1 MPSLNIEYKG
11 GKDTLQESTLF
22 IAIDDTGHEEFKDP
36 NYQVF
41 GIGGC
46 AFLVRDYQRLI
57 ETPWN
62 YICASHFQGVQRPMH
77 ACDLRQPTKKQIEVL
92 NKFFESFK
100 FFRIAVTASINTNK
114 EVDNDFIDIVG
125 SCLLQRICEVGKCAE
140 FDRVF
145 VLFEESD
152 RIQNRVMR
160 SMHGKKLVRDGVEI
174 DIELGVM
181 PKSACF
187 PPLEVAD
194 FIVHTAGAQTQ
205 RRISGK
211 QGFRKD
217 FEKIFRSVDKRIT
230 ISFMDITKVNNLKG
244 AGSH

>member
-11 GKDTLQESTLF
+11 GKDALQESTLF

-62 YICASHFQGVQRPMH
+62 YICASHFQDVQRPMH
-77 ACDLRQPTKKQIEVL
+77 ACDLQPTKEQIEVL
-92 NKFFESFK
+92 NKFFESFE

-114 EVDNDFIDIVG
+114 EIDNDFIDIVG
-125 SCLLQRICEVGKCAE
+125 SCLLQRICEVGKWAE

-160 SMHGKKLVRDGVEI
+160 SMHGKKLIRDGIEI

-205 RRISGK
+205 SRISGK

-217 FEKIFRSVDKRIT
+217 FGEIFRSIDKRLV
-230 ISFMDITKVNNLKG
+230 SFMDITKVNVKD
-244 AGSH
+244 A

>member
-1 MPSLNIEYKG
+1 
-11 GKDTLQESTLF
+11 
-22 IAIDDTGHEEFKDP
+22 
-36 NYQVF
+36 
-41 GIGGC
+41 
-46 AFLVRDYQRLI
+46 
-57 ETPWN
+57 
-62 YICASHFQGVQRPMH
+62 MH
-77 ACDLRQPTKKQIEVL
+77 ACDLQPTKEQIEVL
-92 NKFFESFK
+92 NKFFESFE

-114 EVDNDFIDIVG
+114 EIDNDFIDIVG
-125 SCLLQRICEVGKCAE
+125 SCLLQRICEVGKWAE

-160 SMHGKKLVRDGVEI
+160 SMHGKKLIRDGIEI

-205 RRISGK
+205 SRISGK

-217 FEKIFRSVDKRIT
+217 FGEIFRSIDKRLV
-230 ISFMDITKVNNLKG
+230 SFMDITKVNVKD
-244 AGSH
+244 A